1 MKIFSVRKAFTLA
14 EVLITLGI
22 IGVVSALVLNPLV
35 VNYQKKS
42 TVVSLKKVYTELAQ
56 AVQLAKLEYGDM
68 EQWDYSLTGS
78 QFFNKYLFPFVTIN
92 SKIIS
97 TYNMIYRLSGELE
110 NNYVPLNYMAIYTL
124 TTGAQVIL
132 GEGSSSDTSKREIVV
147 VDINGL
153 KNPNKLGRD
162 VFVFEINPKGLV
174 PSYYDDSED
183 YKINMK
189 SREVLMNGPSIYAY
203 QCNKRARGMWCAA
216 LIMQDGWQIKDD
228 YPW

>member
-189 SREVLMNGPSIYAY
+189 SREVLMN
-203 QCNKRARGMWCAA
+203 
-216 LIMQDGWQIKDD
+216 
-228 YPW
+228 